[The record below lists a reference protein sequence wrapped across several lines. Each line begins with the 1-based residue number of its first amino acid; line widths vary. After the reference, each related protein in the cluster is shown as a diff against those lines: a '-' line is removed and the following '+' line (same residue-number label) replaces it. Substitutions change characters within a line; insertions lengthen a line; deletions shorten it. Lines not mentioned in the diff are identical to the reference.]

1 MPHNE
6 QNIDQYHAGDALD
19 IVCTVENDNGT
30 TIDITNANDIRW
42 LLKESSTDIDTDALL
57 DKNLSGGGIE
67 ITDGVAGEFVVHIET
82 DDTSGM
88 TGQKH
93 HRARLTDSN
102 GDRSTVFHGT
112 FTISE

>member
-6 QNIDQYHAGDALD
+6 QNIGDYHAGDALD
-19 IVCTVENDNGT
+19 IVCTVEDDSGA
-30 TIDITNANDIRW
+30 TIDISNANDIRW
-42 LLKESSTDIDTDALL
+42 LLKENSTDTDTDALL
-57 DKNLSGGGIE
+57 DKNLAGGGVE
-67 ITDGVAGEFVVHIET
+67 ITDAINGEFTVHIAT

-88 TGQKH
+88 VGQKH
-93 HRARLTDSN
+93 HRARLTDSD